1 MCLSFYRVETMERKQ
16 SLYLILRTT
25 FTQSSSTT
33 TTQTQTFH
41 SCNPEAPQTFMDCRK
56 GFCSSVFRLKNQLL
70 VSSVVKVS
78 EISTKHDY
86 IKYDKIKHDKFKPDQ
101 IKTSILCTI
110 TLQKIEFNMYPI
122 CLKRSIIIFSGIHSR
137 YWMVGCLDPRLTF
150 GSMNYLVN
158 GAPSESDIARNCLET
173 LR

>member
-1 MCLSFYRVETMERKQ
+1 MERKQ
-16 SLYLILRTT
+16 SLYLILPTT
-25 FTQSSSTT
+25 FTQSSSSTSD
-33 TTQTQTFH
+33 QMQTFP
-41 SCNPEAPQTFMDCRK
+41 SRSPEAPQTFMDCRK

-70 VSSVVKVS
+70 VSRVVKVS

-86 IKYDKIKHDKFKPDQ
+86 IKYDQIKHDKFKPDQ
-101 IKTSILCTI
+101 IKTSFSCTI
-110 TLQKIEFNMYPI
+110 PLQKKFHFKFEFSLYPI
-122 CLKRSIIIFSGIHSR
+122 CLKRSIIVFSGILSR

-158 GAPSESDIARNCLET
+158 GAPSESDIVRNCLET